1 MTLSS
6 HSQPI
11 DDGTTVTGTI
21 VFGGACAVDDTIVI
35 TDAAGTS
42 KTFTAKGSTTA
53 GSLQFINTDAAAA
66 ATALK
71 LCIDNAAGFAEGSI
85 TVADNSSGTL
95 TLTLASPGTY
105 RFKNKASI
113 APASDITNVTSTDFG
128 AGGGAEDIDG
138 HTVAAGGT
146 TGGYNVKSNIKSN
159 IDLVKG
165 IKTSGSKVITK
176 TGTAGKAGVSAASNL
191 SGNIFA
197 YNPNGRAITRSGSD
211 TGFILRGG
219 TATKIAGAAS
229 TDHLVSIPGSDTGQ
243 RGQGNLHHAKHYH
256 RKGTW
261 ATQVF
266 DLHSGLLKQSDGTDK
281 AGITGRG
288 TTVDFA
294 ADQGNPTRAIPGELV
309 ILFNFASF
317 TTNSVDYSEILG

>member
-1 MTLSS
+1 MT
-6 HSQPI
+6 
-11 DDGTTVTGTI
+11 G
-21 VFGGACAVDDTIVI
+21 
-35 TDAAGTS
+35 
-42 KTFTAKGSTTA
+42 
-53 GSLQFINTDAAAA
+53 
-66 ATALK
+66 
-71 LCIDNAAGFAEGSI
+71 
-85 TVADNSSGTL
+85 
-95 TLTLASPGTY
+95 
-105 RFKNKASI
+105 
-113 APASDITNVTSTDFG
+113 ITNVTSVDFG
-128 AGGGAEDIDG
+128 GNAAKEDVDG

-165 IKTSGSKVITK
+165 IKSSGSKVIAK
-176 TGTAGKAGVSAASNL
+176 TGSAGKAGVSAASNL

-229 TDHLVSIPGSDTGQ
+229 TGHLVSIPGSDTGQ

-266 DLHSGLLKQSDGTDK
+266 DLQSGLLKQSDGTDK
-281 AGITGRG
+281 SGITGRG
-288 TTVDFA
+288 DTVNFA

-309 ILFNFASF
+309 ILFTFASF